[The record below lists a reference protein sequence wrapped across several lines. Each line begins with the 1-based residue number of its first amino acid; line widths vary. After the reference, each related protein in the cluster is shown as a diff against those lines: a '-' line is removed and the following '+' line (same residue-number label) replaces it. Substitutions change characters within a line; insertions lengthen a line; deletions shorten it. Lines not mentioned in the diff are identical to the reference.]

1 MYDSAIVWLYDA
13 YTPLDNLLL
22 DQSEAYRRVET
33 PGGQRFGLITD
44 QGVTYALIPVSG
56 DLTGDPAHGVTDKT
70 ALEMLGTARRAA
82 PRLWARDAAEEV
94 AASAGQKSSTLELLA
109 VGDMLRLKELIGHF
123 TPDRRDPHYEAAMSV
138 LDDQIEFVRL
148 YAFGKELG
156 AKRRKELGLN
166 LNLLKARQPEALERF
181 RSAHAAEVASEAPA
195 HVDANGPM
203 AR

>member
-1 MYDSAIVWLYDA
+1 MKRMGSSGSEPERGGAAPPPAHPDEERWLYDSAIVWLYDA

-82 PRLWARDAAEEV
+82 PRL
-94 AASAGQKSSTLELLA
+94 
-109 VGDMLRLKELIGHF
+109 
-123 TPDRRDPHYEAAMSV
+123 
-138 LDDQIEFVRL
+138 
-148 YAFGKELG
+148 
-156 AKRRKELGLN
+156 
-166 LNLLKARQPEALERF
+166 
-181 RSAHAAEVASEAPA
+181 
-195 HVDANGPM
+195 
-203 AR
+203 